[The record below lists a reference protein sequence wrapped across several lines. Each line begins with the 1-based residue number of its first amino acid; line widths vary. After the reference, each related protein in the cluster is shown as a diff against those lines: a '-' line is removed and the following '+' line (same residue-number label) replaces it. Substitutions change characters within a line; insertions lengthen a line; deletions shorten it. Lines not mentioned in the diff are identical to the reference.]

1 MELRGWVHALSHY
14 TPKFADVY
22 TVPAEDKV
30 VDVVMAAKVIS
41 DKAIPIITNVAVI
54 SLRTTFVTQVNP
66 LNRKSGN

>member
-1 MELRGWVHALSHY
+1 MELRGWVHALLEY
-14 TPKFADVY
+14 TPKFADVE
-22 TVPAEDKV
+22 TAPVEGTV